1 MPITN
6 TPMNRRIIPA
16 EAVESIW
23 HAADQWA
30 IRRIDWQGAN
40 PPRGSLLFLPGRGDH
55 YEKYLETLAYY
66 ADAGWRVTAIDWRGQ
81 GESGRLHADDERYR
95 CHGYDRHGTCGT
107 CPRRWLHHSARGGG
121 TERDLAVDQPEIAL

>member
-1 MPITN
+1 MPTHHMH
-6 TPMNRRIIPA
+6 MNRRIIPA
-16 EAVESIW
+16 EAVERIW
-23 HAADQWA
+23 HAADGWA

-81 GESGRLHADDERYR
+81 GESGRLLADRAV
-95 CHGYDRHGTCGT
+95 RH
-107 CPRRWLHHSARGGG
+107 
-121 TERDLAVDQPEIAL
+121 